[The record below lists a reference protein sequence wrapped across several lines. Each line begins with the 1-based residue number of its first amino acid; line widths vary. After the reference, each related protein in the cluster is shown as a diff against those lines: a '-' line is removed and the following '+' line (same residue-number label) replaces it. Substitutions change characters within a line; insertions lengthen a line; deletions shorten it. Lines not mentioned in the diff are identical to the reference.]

1 MQSSGELCTLST
13 WRGSAR
19 SHHHLTKPA
28 GCSKRLLISLAR
40 PRRAETRLSTGK
52 AAARSATR
60 RIMSV
65 TFADG
70 RELVSAQCF
79 RGEAYS
85 LSPTRPRAAPA
96 ALARW
101 YVEPLSDAR
110 TLLEDFFNSLLVED
124 QRRDRS
130 AGRVSHREHRKG
142 PAIPPCNPEIAKEI
156 SSR

>member
-1 MQSSGELCTLST
+1 MQN
-13 WRGSAR
+13 A
-19 SHHHLTKPA
+19 
-28 GCSKRLLISLAR
+28 
-40 PRRAETRLSTGK
+40 PRVFKK
-52 AAARSATR
+52 AAQQGRSEVRDAKNNERHVCGRARVGERPVFSR
-60 RIMSV
+60 R
-65 TFADG
+65 G
-70 RELVSAQCF
+70 VSF
-79 RGEAYS
+79 
-85 LSPTRPRAAPA
+85 SPTRPRAAPA